1 MYPVLRLIKVLVK
14 SKLQKKITFDSAH
27 NECIKL
33 RVLPQ
38 DIDLFMELNNGRYV
52 TLLDL
57 GRFSYG
63 AKVNMGRFLKK
74 NNWS

>member
-1 MYPVLRLIKVLVK
+1 MYPIFRLFIVIAK
-14 SKLQKKITFDSAH
+14 SKLQKKIAFDSAH
-27 NECIKL
+27 NESINL

-63 AKVNMGRFLKK
+63 AKVNMGNF
-74 NNWS
+74 